1 MSVPTDLKYTKEHEW
16 VRIEGDTAT
25 FGVTDHAQEALG
37 DIVFVELPEVG
48 RSIDAGEA
56 YGVVESVKAVSDVYA
71 PVAGE
76 VIEVNEAL
84 EGEPDL
90 VNSDPYGTGLASFLR
105 HYLIDK
111 ESDALCVVHLTCP
124 RLDFKDFSKVC
135 ERLRERYDSG
145 RIARRQNRGRRRCQK
160 IIRFTFCQ

>member
-25 FGVTDHAQEALG
+25 FGVTNHAQEALG

-90 VNSDPYGTGLASFLR
+90 VNSDAYGTGWIIKVKISEHNDSAELMNPDEYTEFL
-105 HYLIDK
+105 D
-111 ESDALCVVHLTCP
+111 
-124 RLDFKDFSKVC
+124 
-135 ERLRERYDSG
+135 
-145 RIARRQNRGRRRCQK
+145 N
-160 IIRFTFCQ
+160 